1 MSKAFAVKHV
11 RLLSKLAREERVLGA
26 YGPQNRSVL
35 NVREDLRT
43 GAITQLPLKK
53 SIDSGDS
60 SVKDYLALMKPRVMS
75 LVVFTAFCG
84 LLLAPGNI
92 HPLIAIS
99 AILFITIGA
108 GSAAAINM
116 WYDRDIDSIMRRTQK
131 RPIVTGAINPDE
143 ALSFGVITGVLSVIL
158 MALCVNITSAILLS
172 ITILYYV
179 FIYTIWLKR
188 SSIQNVVI
196 GGAAGALP
204 PMIGWAAVNS
214 EVSWQSFTLF
224 AIIFM
229 WTPPH
234 SWALALFRVQD
245 YRDCGVPMMPVIK
258 GYQYTKKQIFLYSI
272 LMVFTTVLP
281 YSLGMSGRVYLAIAL
296 TLGVVFLYYTI
307 KLFSDSDN
315 NHAKKLF
322 WYSIFY
328 LFTIFL
334 SLLLF

>member
-1 MSKAFAVKHV
+1 MSKVVAGIH
-11 RLLSKLAREERVLGA
+11 
-26 YGPQNRSVL
+26 
-35 NVREDLRT
+35 
-43 GAITQLPLKK
+43 
-53 SIDSGDS
+53 IDSSDP

-84 LLLAPGNI
+84 LSLAPGNI

-116 WYDRDIDSIMRRTQK
+116 WYDRDIDAIMKRTQK
-131 RPIVTGAINPDE
+131 RPIITGAINPDE
-143 ALSFGVITGVLSVIL
+143 ALSFGIVTGVLSVIL

-204 PMIGWAAVNS
+204 PMIGWAAVS
-214 EVSWQSFTLF
+214 GEVSWQSFTLF

-258 GYQYTKKQIFLYSI
+258 GDQYTKKQIFLYSV
-272 LMVFTTVLP
+272 LMVITTLVP
-281 YSLGMSGRVYLAIAL
+281 YLLGMSSQIYLALAL
-296 TLGVVFLYYTI
+296 ILGAGFIYYTI
-307 KLFSDSDN
+307 KLFVDAN
-315 NHAKKLF
+315 NKYAKKLF

-328 LFTIFL
+328 LFAIFL
-334 SLLLF
+334 SLLVF

>member
-1 MSKAFAVKHV
+1 MSKVVAGIH
-11 RLLSKLAREERVLGA
+11 
-26 YGPQNRSVL
+26 
-35 NVREDLRT
+35 
-43 GAITQLPLKK
+43 
-53 SIDSGDS
+53 IDSSDP

-84 LLLAPGNI
+84 LSLAPGNI
-92 HPLIAIS
+92 HPLIAVS
-99 AILFITIGA
+99 AVLFITIGA

-116 WYDRDIDSIMRRTQK
+116 WYDRDIDAIMKRTQK
-131 RPIVTGAINPDE
+131 RPIITGAINPDE
-143 ALSFGVITGVLSVIL
+143 ALSFGIVTGVLSVIL

-204 PMIGWAAVNS
+204 PMIGWAAVS
-214 EVSWQSFTLF
+214 GEVSWQSFTLF

-258 GYQYTKKQIFLYSI
+258 GDQYTKKQIFLYSI
-272 LMVFTTVLP
+272 LMVITTLLP
-281 YSLGMSGRVYLAIAL
+281 YLLGMSSQIYLALAL
-296 TLGVVFLYYTI
+296 TLGAGFIYYTI
-307 KLFSDSDN
+307 KLFVDAN
-315 NHAKKLF
+315 NKYAKKLF

-328 LFTIFL
+328 LFAIFL
-334 SLLLF
+334 SLLVF